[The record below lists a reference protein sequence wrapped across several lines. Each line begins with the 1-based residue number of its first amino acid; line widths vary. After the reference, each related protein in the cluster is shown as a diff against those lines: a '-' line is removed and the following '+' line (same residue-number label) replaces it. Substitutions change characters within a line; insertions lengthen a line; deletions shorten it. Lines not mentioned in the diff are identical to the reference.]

1 MLNRATTCAGNV
13 AAVLSFGP
21 LGVSGPPLQ
30 ILSRRDLQIFDCD
43 WTHYV
48 GAADRNS
55 RLLAV

>member
-43 WTHYV
+43 CQ
-48 GAADRNS
+48 A
-55 RLLAV
+55 